1 MKNFK
6 EFKMSEIVKTD
17 LRAMG
22 VFKKLGIDYDNC
34 KEKTLQEVCGNKRI
48 NPELV
53 LDYMAEAILNDLSW
67 SDHKIPSQV
76 H

>member
-1 MKNFK
+1 MLIMKNFK
-6 EFKMSEIVKTD
+6 EFKMREIVKTD

-34 KEKTLQEVCGNKRI
+34 MEKTLREVCGKQHI

-53 LDYMAEAILNDLSW
+53 LDYMAEAIVKDLS
-67 SDHKIPSQV
+67 
-76 H
+76 

>member
-6 EFKMSEIVKTD
+6 EFKMEEIVRTD
-17 LRAMG
+17 LRAIG

-34 KEKTLQEVCGNKRI
+34 MEKTLQEVCGRKRI

-53 LDYMAEAILNDLSW
+53 LDYMAEAIVKDLS
-67 SDHKIPSQV
+67 
-76 H
+76 

>member
-6 EFKMSEIVKTD
+6 EFKMEEIVRTD
-17 LRAMG
+17 LWAIG

-34 KEKTLQEVCGNKRI
+34 MEKTLQEVCGKKHI

-53 LDYMAEAILNDLSW
+53 LDYMAEAIFQDLT
-67 SDHKIPSQV
+67 
-76 H
+76 

>member
-6 EFKMSEIVKTD
+6 EFKMREIVKTD

-34 KEKTLQEVCGNKRI
+34 KEKTLQEVCGKNQI

-53 LDYMAEAILNDLSW
+53 LDYMAEAILNDLTW
-67 SDHKIPSQV
+67 VDHKGPNQI

>member
-6 EFKMSEIVKTD
+6 EFKMREIVNTD
-17 LRAMG
+17 LRAIG

-34 KEKTLQEVCGNKRI
+34 KEKTLLEVCGKEHI

-53 LDYMAEAILNDLSW
+53 LDYMAEAILNDLTW
-67 SDHKIPSQV
+67 VDYKMPSQI

>member
-6 EFKMSEIVKTD
+6 EFKMSEIVMTD

-22 VFKKLGIDYDNC
+22 VFKKLGIDYDRC
-34 KEKTLQEVCGNKRI
+34 KENTLQEVCKGKHI

-53 LDYMAEAILNDLSW
+53 LDYMADAIVQDLS
-67 SDHKIPSQV
+67 
-76 H
+76 

>member
-6 EFKMSEIVKTD
+6 EFKMEEIVRTD
-17 LRAMG
+17 LRAIG

-34 KEKTLQEVCGNKRI
+34 MEKTLQEVCGKKHF

-53 LDYMAEAILNDLSW
+53 LDYMAEAIVKDLS
-67 SDHKIPSQV
+67 
-76 H
+76 